1 MDTVIFN
8 RIKEIAADI
17 LKNEKILEATES
29 FDFDECE
36 NWDSIHRV
44 SLLTAIEEEYDI
56 IYKVREISSWN
67 TFAEL
72 VTLTEKKMV

>member
-29 FDFDECE
+29 FYFDECE